1 MLENLLRTKLY
12 VPKRPG
18 GANGT
23 FLVPRPHLIEKLNA
37 GLTGK
42 LTLVSAPAGYG
53 KTTLVSEWIAQIQ
66 GDTAVCWLSLDEDDS
81 DPQTFFHYLAAAVRP
96 LLDGESSLSQLLQAN
111 QPLPTKT
118 LTKMFVHDVTAVS
131 TPFIFVLDDYHAID
145 SPDIDTALAFLLDR
159 MPPHMTLAL
168 TSRSDPGFP
177 ISRLRARGQLTE
189 LRADDLRFTEAEAAQ
204 FLQQTMGLTLQPA
217 QIAALENRTEGWIA
231 GLQMAALSMQNR
243 SDGDLDGF
251 VQSFTGSHRFIMDYL
266 TDEVLAQASPEVHAF
281 LLQTAVLHR
290 LHANLCEAI
299 MPEAE
304 AQQILEQLEA
314 TNTFLIPLDDE
325 RRWYRYHHLFADL
338 LRQKVPDATAQT
350 VRQKAAVWCAANG
363 LVEDAIEYAIGAGV
377 WETAVPLLAQNGLTY
392 LFQGKLNRLRRWYEA
407 FPTDLLMQQPRLC
420 LDYAWV
426 LVNQGEKNAVE
437 PYLLAAETAAHGA
450 PDVRGVTAII
460 RANNARAFENLPVMQ
475 AEAELALALIPP
487 DRAVARCTALAQL
500 GIVQFMAEG
509 GDLAE
514 AVRLLEE
521 TAVLAR
527 QSQNMNTAFL
537 AGGCLGLAHL
547 LRGEVGVAADVLLE
561 THTFAIRQGLGQ
573 SPLLSYVHLGL
584 AHLAFLAGEL
594 DAARQEITQVDA
606 YCRFANEMSC
616 LLRGSMLSALV
627 EQAAGNQAGVDS
639 ALAELARLAA
649 PELGEEAISLKNPE
663 LSRQVAFFQE
673 LLVQSRPSPGQL
685 EMARL
690 LAAGASLTYA
700 QAAAQLEAAAP
711 EQPLVDPLSER
722 ELEILQLIAA
732 GLKNKEIAEQLFI
745 SLNTVLYHNKN
756 IYGKLGVSK
765 RTVAVSKAR
774 ELGLV

>member
-1 MLENLLRTKLY
+1 MVDAFLTTKLFMPPIQTNW
-12 VPKRPG
+12 VNRPRL
-18 GANGT
+18 
-23 FLVPRPHLIEKLNA
+23 FEHLAPTPNTKLI
-37 GLTGK
+37 LI
-42 LTLVSAPAGYG
+42 SAPAGYG
-53 KTTLVSEWIAQIQ
+53 KTTLVIEWLNQLSDVQ
-66 GDTAVCWLSLDEDDS
+66 SCWVSLDEDDS
-81 DPQTFFHYLAAAVRP
+81 DVQQFFQYMLAAIRP
-96 LLDGESSLSQLLQAN
+96 FLGTKSTLGEMLQFSQP
-111 QPLPTKT
+111 QPHKGLVKA
-118 LTKMFVHDVTAVS
+118 FVSDVATIS
-131 TPFIFVLDDYHAID
+131 HPFCLVLDDYHTID
-145 SPDIDTALAFLLDR
+145 SADVDAAVAMLLDW
-159 MPPHMTLAL
+159 MPPQMTLAL

-177 ISRLRARGQLTE
+177 ISRLRARGQLIE
-189 LRADDLRFTEAEAAQ
+189 LRADDLRFTEAEAAE

-266 TDEVLAQASPEVHAF
+266 TDEVLAQASPEVQAF
-281 LLQTAVLHR
+281 LLQTAVLHH
-290 LHANLCEAI
+290 LHASLCEAI
-299 MPEAE
+299 MPEAA
-304 AQQILEQLEA
+304 AQPILEQLEA
-314 TNTFLIPLDDE
+314 TNTFLISLDDE

-338 LRQKVPDATAQT
+338 LRQKVPAATAQT

-363 LVEDAIEYAIGAGV
+363 LVEDAIEYAIGAGA

-407 FPTDLLMQQPRLC
+407 FPPDLLMQQPRLC

-426 LVNQGEKNAVE
+426 LVNQGEKHVVE

-450 PDVRGVTAII
+450 PEVRGVTAII

-487 DRAVARCTALAQL
+487 DRAVARCTALVQL

-547 LRGEVGVAADVLLE
+547 LRGEVGVATAVLQE
-561 THTFAIRQGLGQ
+561 THTFATGQGLGQ

-594 DAARQEITQVDA
+594 DAARQEIAQVDA

-616 LLRGSMLSALV
+616 LLRGTMLLALA

-673 LLVQSRPSPGQL
+673 LLVQPKPSPGQL

-711 EQPLVDPLSER
+711 EQPLVDPLSKR